1 MVEEKPLGKIFK
13 IRRDETGKSEVLK
26 SALKKPKTETTESK
40 EKGILVRKDKDKALY
55 EGKETLNSSSKELGR
70 SIIREPVG
78 STGKEALKS
87 SSKDPLKL
95 GSKDSSKLGS
105 KDPLRSSVKEEPGK
119 SSVKEP
125 IRSIGRD
132 LLKVSKE
139 LGKSSGNANANAN
152 GNGKEHHGK
161 VVKKEEKSI
170 AQELGLTNG
179 KEASKFKD
187 SFKVKEERDKVR
199 EKDKTKDERDKV
211 REDKGK
217 APLSKPSTPGSAS
230 KIKPNSTNNV
240 SIVLMWLLIAC
251 FLIYFETL
259 YLPSNAIKSFS
270 WYVKRINR
278 TSYCSFR
285 NMN

>member
-230 KIKPNSTNNV
+230 KIKPSSTNNV

>member
-40 EKGILVRKDKDKALY
+40 EKGILVRKDKDKAPY

-230 KIKPNSTNNV
+230 KIKPSSTNNV

>member
-1 MVEEKPLGKIFK
+1 MKTTMVEEKPLGKIFK
-13 IRRDETGKSEVLK
+13 IKRDETGKSEVLK
-26 SALKKPKTETTESK
+26 SALKKPKTENTESK

-78 STGKEALKS
+78 STGKETLKS

-95 GSKDSSKLGS
+95 GSKDSSKHGS
-105 KDPLRSSVKEEPGK
+105 KDPVRSSVKEEPGK
-119 SSVKEP
+119 TPVKEP

-139 LGKSSGNANANAN
+139 LGKGSGNANANAN

-179 KEASKFKD
+179 KEAGKSKD
-187 SFKVKEERDKVR
+187 SFKVKEERDKGR

-211 REDKGK
+211 REKDKGK

-230 KIKPNSTNNV
+230 KVKPSITNNV
-240 SIVLMWLLIAC
+240 SVVLMWLLMAC
-251 FLIYFETL
+251 FLIYFEIL
-259 YLPSNAIKSFS
+259 YLPSSLIKSFL
-270 WYVKRINR
+270 
-278 TSYCSFR
+278 
-285 NMN
+285 MA